1 MGFLTVYLTEPFI
14 SGFTTGAAIH
24 VFTSQI
30 PSIFG
35 VKTPGGISRAF
46 RLPKLYIQLIRS
58 IFQNINWMSTAI
70 GIVSSIVLYV
80 SKYLSER
87 YRAKIRVSIPCE
99 LILVS
104 FYFHSNI
111 HNHSIV

>member
-1 MGFLTVYLTEPFI
+1 MYLTEPFI

-35 VKTPGGISRAF
+35 VKSPSGISRTF
-46 RLPKLYIQLIRS
+46 RLPKMYIKLIRS
-58 IFQNINWMSTAI
+58 IFSNFNWMSTVI
-70 GIVSSIVLYV
+70 GIVSIIVLYV
-80 SKYLSER
+80 TKYLNER
-87 YRAKIRVSIPCE
+87 YKAKIHVLLPCE

-104 FYFHSNI
+104 FVLIKIFTMI
-111 HNHSIV
+111 